1 MMKAIATV
9 LLALCLI
16 TEKVCMADTDS
27 EISVALCYAY
37 NPPVSALSQFD
48 WAVVDSDADFNP
60 NASSSIDSDTV
71 WLSYVIV
78 GEVSPQRSYYKLMP
92 KSWFIG
98 ENTEWE
104 AKIINQTASGWP
116 EFFID
121 TITAP
126 LWKRGFKGFF
136 LDTLDSYQRATLTDA
151 QRKVQESGLAH
162 VIETLKAHFPSAI
175 VILNRGFEILPSVHK
190 AANMVAFESL
200 FSGWSQAQKK
210 FIPVSQND
218 RDWLLERVREIK
230 SYSLP
235 VLSIDYYDS
244 KNTTWARN
252 VAEQIQELDI
262 VPYVTDPLLQTVG
275 IGPPN
280 MDG

>member
-1 MMKAIATV
+1 MIKFIVTV
-9 LLALCLI
+9 ILALFMIGGEIC
-16 TEKVCMADTDS
+16 VADDS

-60 NASSSIDSDTV
+60 NASSDSDTV
-71 WLSYVIV
+71 WLSYVSV

-98 ENTEWE
+98 DNIEWE
-104 AKIINQTASGWP
+104 AKIINQTATGWP

-136 LDTLDSYQRATLTDA
+136 LDTLDSYQRASLTDA
-151 QRKVQESGLAH
+151 QRKQQESGLVH
-162 VIETLKAHFPSAI
+162 VIQTLKAQFPSAI
-175 VILNRGFEILPSVHK
+175 IILNRGFEILPNVHK
-190 AANMVAFESL
+190 SVNMVAFESL

-210 FIPVSQND
+210 FVPVSQND
-218 RDWLLERVREIK
+218 RDWLLERVREIR

-252 VAEQIQELDI
+252 VAEQIEELDI
-262 VPYVTDPLLQTVG
+262 VPYVTDPQLQTVG

-280 MDG
+280 MDE